1 MPLSEDLK
9 RFTCYDVLPVSH
21 KIIVFDTSLLVK
33 KALAALVQHGAQSA
47 PLWDSS
53 RNSFAGMLTVTDFI
67 HLILY
72 YYENASYE
80 AALQEIEQ
88 LQIAT
93 LREFE
98 RKQNLV
104 AVNTVTIHPMES
116 LSDACRLLV
125 EHDLRRLPLI
135 DSNEDGEMIV
145 SVITQYKILKYIAAN
160 VRFQRVAKFFHSG
173 SEHMSKTV
181 GELKIGTY
189 GNIAVASPTSQ
200 IVDVLRLFIKHKI
213 SAVPIVDENNNV
225 LDVYEKIDVLA
236 LAKDG
241 SYSNLEVPVKDALVK
256 RSPAIHTCT
265 ITDTLGAILETIR
278 RMVVHRFVV
287 LDSDNKLLG
296 MLCLSDI
303 LQFLL
308 QKDA

>member
-21 KIIVFDTSLLVK
+21 KLIVFDTCLLVK

-98 RKQNLV
+98 KKQNLV
-104 AVNTVTIHPMES
+104 AAHTVTIHPMES

-125 EHDLRRLPLI
+125 EHDLRRLPLL
-135 DSNEDGEMIV
+135 DKNEDGEMIV

-160 VRFQRVAKFFHSG
+160 HSG

-200 IVDVLRLFIKHKI
+200 IVDILRLFIKHKI

-256 RSPAIHTCT
+256 RSLAIHTCT

-308 QKDA
+308 QKVA